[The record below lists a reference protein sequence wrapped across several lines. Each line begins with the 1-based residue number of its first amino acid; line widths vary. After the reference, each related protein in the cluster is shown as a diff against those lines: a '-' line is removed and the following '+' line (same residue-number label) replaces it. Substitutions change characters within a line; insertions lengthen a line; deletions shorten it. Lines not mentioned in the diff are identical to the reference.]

1 MLAHMLMAQMSKHIG
16 MQSRKPKLFSETRYF
31 KSLVHFSLLPY
42 RCRLWSVGWSGVQS
56 VEREEM

>member
-1 MLAHMLMAQMSKHIG
+1 MAQMSKHIG